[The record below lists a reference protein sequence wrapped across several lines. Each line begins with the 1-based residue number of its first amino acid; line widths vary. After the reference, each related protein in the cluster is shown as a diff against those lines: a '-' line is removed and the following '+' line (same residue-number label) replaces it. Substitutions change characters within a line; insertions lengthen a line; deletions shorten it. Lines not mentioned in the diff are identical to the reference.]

1 MNGPSPRKLIIAID
15 GPAASGKTTVAR
27 LLAQRLGV
35 VYVDTGAWQRNA
47 KPLFSNTYQLT
58 GKPDYL
64 VRERNRIIPVEVKSR
79 AAPDAPYL
87 SHVMQLAAYCL
98 LVEDTLGAAAPYGYV
113 HYRDRTFKVE
123 FTRALRAE
131 LLTGDAANQQ
141 KVGTLLD
148 QMLRLQRR
156 RIDLQEN
163 EQRELG
169 KFLTPV
175 QRAKYFGLQAQ
186 LRKRMMEL
194 RDQPGAGAA
203 QLPMQRRLA
212 RPGVRPNAR
221 RPFR

>member
-1 MNGPSPRKLIIAID
+1 LERAFRQRTAEVVRRQLKLDDNQMSHLQATNQEFD
-15 GPAASGKTTVAR
+15 RQRMALVA
-27 LLAQRLGV
+27 
-35 VYVDTGAWQRNA
+35 D
-47 KPLFSNTYQLT
+47 
-58 GKPDYL
+58 
-64 VRERNRIIPVEVKSR
+64 ER
-79 AAPDAPYL
+79 
-87 SHVMQLAAYCL
+87 Q
-98 LVEDTLGAAAPYGYV
+98 
-113 HYRDRTFKVE
+113 
-123 FTRALRAE
+123 TRQALRAE
-131 LLTGDAANQQ
+131 MLNGDAANQQ